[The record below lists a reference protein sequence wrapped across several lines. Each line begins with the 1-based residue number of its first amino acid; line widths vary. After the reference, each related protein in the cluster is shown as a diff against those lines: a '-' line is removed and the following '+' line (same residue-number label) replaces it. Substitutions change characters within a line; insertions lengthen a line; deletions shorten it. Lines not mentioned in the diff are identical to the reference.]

1 MALPTVNDVQAA
13 EPILTN
19 MLVAYMQGSDRFVA
33 SRVFPVV
40 PTQYDSGSYYI
51 FDKKYWFHNNMVQRA
66 PGGDF
71 ARTEFGLSSSTFKTV
86 QWALDYALADEVRAN
101 SQVPMDLETA
111 GVQYLATMSM
121 LNKEIKFAAD
131 FMKTGVW
138 GTDDNNAA
146 TDWDDTSLGDPWTNI
161 MTAKRTISNNTGLDG
176 DAMVV
181 GYIVH
186 AALMAHPDMVDRIKY
201 TRVATNSDIEASI
214 ASLLGLGSYL
224 VGKASYSNTNE
235 SAAFSATPIL
245 DDDALIYHNNPGA
258 GVFGASAGKTF
269 AWAGGGGI
277 GTIYRYRDNARHA
290 DIIQHKE
297 QWDQAAVAT
306 DLGYFFADI
315 V

>member
-1 MALPTVNDVQAA
+1 MALPTVNDVQAV

-19 MLVAYMQGSDRFVA
+19 MLVAYMQNSDRFVA

-40 PTQYDSGSYYI
+40 PTERDSGTYYI
-51 FDKKYWFHNNMVQRA
+51 FDKKYWFHNNMVARA

-71 ARTEFGLSSSTFKTV
+71 ARTEFAVSPASFVTT

-101 SQVPMDLETA
+101 SLVPMDLETA
-111 GVQYLATMSM
+111 AVEYLAQQSM
-121 LNKEIKFAAD
+121 LIKEIKFSTD
-131 FMKTGVW
+131 FMKVGVW
-138 GTDDNNAA
+138 GTDDNNSA
-146 TDWDDTSLGDPWTNI
+146 TDWDDTASGDPWTNI
-161 MTAKRTISNNTGLDG
+161 MTAKRTISANTGLDG
-176 DAMVV
+176 NSMVV

-201 TRVATNSDIEASI
+201 TRVATDADIEASL

-235 SAAFSATPIL
+235 SAAFSATAII

-258 GVFGASAGKTF
+258 GVFGATAGKTF
-269 AWAGGGGI
+269 AWAGGGGV
-277 GTIYRYRDNARHA
+277 GTLYRYRDQARHA
-290 DIIQHKE
+290 DVIQHKE